1 MARDAL
7 VERASVAGIEAIM
20 LSPVIGDFNDDL
32 QAFDVDAMRAN
43 VRVQPAPQD
52 IARFM
57 ERAQRESA

>member
-1 MARDAL
+1 
-7 VERASVAGIEAIM
+7 M